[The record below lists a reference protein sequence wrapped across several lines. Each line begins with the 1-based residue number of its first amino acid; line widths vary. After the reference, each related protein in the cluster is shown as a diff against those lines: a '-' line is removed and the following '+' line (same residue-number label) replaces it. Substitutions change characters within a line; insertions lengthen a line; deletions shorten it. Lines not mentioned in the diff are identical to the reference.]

1 MSIRFTRKQW
11 QDSNK
16 KPEDRRTAEE
26 KKADKQKNRTTQ
38 LRKHPRRV
46 RFRELVQAV
55 ENKWPGYQHI
65 KDERVLEA
73 VARRAGNNA

>member
-26 KKADKQKNRTTQ
+26 KKADKNKTTQ
-38 LRKHPRRV
+38 LRKAPRNV
-46 RFRELVQAV
+46 RFRQLVQAI
-55 ENKWPGYQHI
+55 EQEWEGYEVI
-65 KDERVLEA
+65 KDERVLKA

>member
-11 QDSNK
+11 QDSND

-38 LRKHPRRV
+38 LRKAPRNV

-55 ENKWPGYQHI
+55 ENKWPGHEHI
-65 KDERVLEA
+65 KGERVLEA

>member
-11 QDSNK
+11 LDSNQ

-26 KKADKQKNRTTQ
+26 KKADKQKNKTTR
-38 LRKHPRRV
+38 LTKAPRRV

-55 ENKWPGYQHI
+55 ENRWPGYEYI
-65 KDERVLEA
+65 KDERVLQA
-73 VARRAGNNA
+73 VARRAGDNA